1 MTKYLYNGAFTV
13 DVIDKKEISLQ
24 NGKIYEFNANDLRVK
39 MLVKLKKLTEIKE
52 TSKTERTK

>member
-39 MLVKLKKLTEIKE
+39 TLVKLKQLTEVN
-52 TSKTERTK
+52 TKTERTK